1 MDTKLESEFSDNLL
15 YTLNEAFWQLYYK
28 NVTTSQELYYKTN
41 FIISNKDFPLYAKYM
56 NNQKFDIYYDN
67 KNSIENDLFKMN
79 SWSYVLK

>member
-1 MDTKLESEFSDNLL
+1 M
-15 YTLNEAFWQLYYK
+15 YYK

-79 SWSYVLK
+79 S